1 MGGSMHQCHQA
12 ETIVPPTISRWR
24 DQNLDAQKEDIKN
37 KSSLEKEGRR
47 KGQPGV
53 CVILIVSALGGDAQ
67 LSMCTCSDQ
76 KNRNEGE
83 KSQLSL
89 GATQLPVICGKQHPN
104 VNCT

>member
-53 CVILIVSALGGDAQ
+53 CVILIVSGGL
-67 LSMCTCSDQ
+67 LSSVCARAVIKRTET
-76 KNRNEGE
+76 RV
-83 KSQLSL
+83 KSL
-89 GATQLPVICGKQHPN
+89 
-104 VNCT
+104 NCH